1 MALEEFTKQP
11 YEEFVIAGEFSAVL
25 ATGETLLNPAMTAIN
40 KKTGVDTSSDVIES
54 GTVQVSGSQVVGR
67 VKAGV
72 HKETHK
78 ITIRTETSD
87 SNKWEIDVLMKVV
100 ET

>member
-1 MALEEFTKQP
+1 MALEQFTKQP

-25 ATGETLLNPAMTAIN
+25 ATGETLSNPTMTAIN
-40 KKTGVDTSSDVIES
+40 KKTLEDTSAEVIES
-54 GTVQVSGSQVVGR
+54 GTVAVSGTQVVGR

-87 SNKWEIDVLMKVV
+87 QNKWEIDVLMKVV